1 MFLELDKNRICR
13 LRQLLIFL
21 YNFII
26 FIYSFNDIVIIY
38 NGTEVIQELEKRNAP
53 AIISKPFKIEAIFET
68 IKKYQI
74 K

>member
-1 MFLELDKNRICR
+1 MYR
-13 LRQLLIFL
+13 LGQSLIFR

-26 FIYSFNDIVIIY
+26 FIYSFNDIVTIN
-38 NGTEVIQELEKRNAP
+38 NGIEAIQELEKLNTA

-68 IKKYQI
+68 IKKYQV